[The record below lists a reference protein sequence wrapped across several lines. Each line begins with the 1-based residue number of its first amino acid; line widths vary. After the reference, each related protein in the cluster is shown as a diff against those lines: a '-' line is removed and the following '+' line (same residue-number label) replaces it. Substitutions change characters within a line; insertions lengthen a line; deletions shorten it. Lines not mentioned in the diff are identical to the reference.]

1 MRKLWCLCRWQGSH
15 RPFLIIWWAS
25 VTLNEFDNGFL
36 SFNTTSFEYH
46 LINGC
51 LSMAFPSKIDSKN
64 PTLLQTAP
72 WTSDLLD
79 LGVVL
84 PRTPH
89 RNCQHTIKMY
99 LSSQIVRL
107 FLETFGIVSVSNSSS
122 LLWLLV
128 MLLKKSKKQCSLE
141 ALRSFKCNS
150 GDVER
155 DDHAL
160 PPLESPHH
168 KSVEIPGPVPSTAA
182 FKSRQRHVS
191 RMLLIVLKVAYNAEA
206 QCYQPLHAAPPQPH
220 CSKSIYI

>member
-1 MRKLWCLCRWQGSH
+1 
-15 RPFLIIWWAS
+15 
-25 VTLNEFDNGFL
+25 
-36 SFNTTSFEYH
+36 
-46 LINGC
+46 
-51 LSMAFPSKIDSKN
+51 MAFPPKIDSKN

-89 RNCQHTIKMY
+89 RNCQHTINMY
-99 LSSQIVRL
+99 QNLSSQIVRL

-128 MLLKKSKKQCSLE
+128 MLLKK
-141 ALRSFKCNS
+141 NS
-150 GDVER
+150 AHLKRWDPSSATGWDVER

-168 KSVEIPGPVPSTAA
+168 KNVEIPGPVPSTAA

-191 RMLLIVLKVAYNAEA
+191 RMLAIVLIFAYNAEA
-206 QCYQPLHAAPPQPH
+206 QCYQPLHAAPPQPQ